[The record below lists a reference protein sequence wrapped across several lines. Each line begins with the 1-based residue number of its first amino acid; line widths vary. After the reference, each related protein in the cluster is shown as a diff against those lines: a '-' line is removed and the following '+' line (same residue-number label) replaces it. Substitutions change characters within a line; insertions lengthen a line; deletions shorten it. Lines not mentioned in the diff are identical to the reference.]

1 LLHQEK
7 TKSQYLS
14 ANHNLAMNKRTI
26 RILPTVLFLLVL
38 MLTFSRPAV
47 SQHANL
53 ESGPMIGYVE
63 MQETLIWLQ
72 TKSPAEVV
80 IEYWEDVTGA
90 TKYRTE
96 SVETVNERYL
106 IAKVILNNLK
116 PSTTYRYD
124 VLIDGTLATFSYPT
138 KVTTQALWQW
148 RIDPPDFTF
157 ALGSCFYINEEA
169 YDRPGNPYGGEYE
182 IVERIADKKPDF
194 MLWLGDNMY
203 LREADFYSV
212 ARINHRYSHTRRVPE
227 LQRLLASTA
236 HYATWDDHDYGPNN
250 ADRNYAMKEDV
261 LDIFNSYW
269 GNPKAGHDGHK
280 GVYFRFKWNDIDF
293 FMTDGRY
300 HRAPN
305 ALKDHEKAYLG
316 KEQMLWLKDG
326 LANSTAPFKIVIFGN
341 QAINTGSPFEA
352 FPSYTAE
359 YNELMGF
366 IERQGVP
373 GVVFMSGDRHHS
385 ELLRYENIGQYPL
398 HEFTVSPLTAGFS
411 RQLVAEEHNNPLRVE
426 GKRTHQRNFGL
437 VKVSGKGDDRTLTLE
452 NYDVNGKLLWDYTI
466 KKTDLELRRRRE

>member
-1 LLHQEK
+1 MQTSHHPLKKMDIKKHL
-7 TKSQYLS
+7 TTY
-14 ANHNLAMNKRTI
+14 I
-26 RILPTVLFLLVL
+26 FFLLL
-38 MLTFSRPAV
+38 AAMAHPSF

-53 ESGPMIGYVE
+53 ESGPMVGYVE

-72 TKSPAEVV
+72 TKSPADVV
-80 IEYWEDVTGA
+80 IEYWEDVPSA
-90 TKYRTE
+90 TKYRSDTHQ
-96 SVETVNERYL
+96 TTKDTYL
-106 IAKVILNNLK
+106 VSKIIVSDLK
-116 PSTTYRYD
+116 PSTTYRY
-124 VLIDGTLATFSYPT
+124 VVIIDGTPASFTYPT
-138 KVTTQALWQW
+138 TFTTQPLWQW
-148 RIDPPDFTF
+148 RTDPPDFTF
-157 ALGSCFYINEEA
+157 ALGSCFYINEEE
-169 YDRPGNPYGGEYE
+169 YDRPGNPYGGEYG

-250 ADRNYAMKEDV
+250 ADRNYSMKEDV
-261 LDIFNSYW
+261 LSIFNSYW
-269 GNPKAGHDGHK
+269 GNPKAGHDGSK
-280 GVYFRFKWNDIDF
+280 GVYFRFKWIDIDF
-293 FMTDGRY
+293 FVTDGRY

-316 KEQMLWLKDG
+316 KEQMQWLKDG

-352 FPSYTAE
+352 FPAYTAE
-359 YNELMGF
+359 YNDLMGF

-385 ELLRYENIGQYPL
+385 ELLRYESISQYPL
-398 HEFTVSPLTAGFS
+398 YEFTVSPLTAGFS
-411 RQLVAEEHNNPLRVE
+411 RQLVPEERNNPLRME
-426 GKRTHQRNFGL
+426 GKLTHQRNFGL
-437 VKVSGKGDDRTLTLE
+437 VKVSGKGDDRSLTLG
-452 NYDVNGKLLWDYTI
+452 NYDVNGNLLWDYTI